1 MPVDRTRLEIR
12 FDTGLERIS
21 EIGAP
26 APTIDL
32 KPGGLLRQERGLG
45 NHLEDLFG
53 AMKLDSFLYD
63 SVKPETTNTTRTGRV
78 GLTESLERIVE
89 KIPRLKEKHLL
100 SDEDA
105 TRLSS
110 MIREDIFNQ
119 ELLAAC
125 RRALL
130 GG

>member
-1 MPVDRTRLEIR
+1 MAIEPTRLELR
-12 FDTGLERIS
+12 FETGLEHVS

-32 KPGGLLRQERGLG
+32 KPGGLLRQEGALG
-45 NHLEDLFG
+45 NHLDDLFG
-53 AMKLDSFLYD
+53 AMKMDSFLYD
-63 SVKPETTNTTRTGRV
+63 SLKPETTNTTRTGRL
-78 GLTESLERIVE
+78 GLTESLEQIVE
-89 KIPRLKEKHLL
+89 KIPQLREKFSL
-100 SDEDA
+100 SEEEA
-105 TRLSS
+105 NSLSS
-110 MIREDIFNQ
+110 LIREDIFNQ

>member
-1 MPVDRTRLEIR
+1 MPVERTRLGIR
-12 FDTGLERIS
+12 FDTGLEHVS

-53 AMKLDSFLYD
+53 AMKMDSFLYD
-63 SVKPETTNTTRTGRV
+63 SVKPDTTNTTRTGRV
-78 GLTESLERIVE
+78 GLKESLERIVAI
-89 KIPRLKEKHLL
+89 IPVLRERNLL
-100 SDEDA
+100 TEEDA
-105 TRLSS
+105 ATLSS

>member
-1 MPVDRTRLEIR
+1 MPIERTKLGIR
-12 FDTGLERIS
+12 FDTGLEHVS

-26 APTIDL
+26 APTIEL

-45 NHLEDLFG
+45 NHLDDLFG
-53 AMKLDSFLYD
+53 AMKMDSFLYD
-63 SVKPETTNTTRTGRV
+63 SVKPETTNTTRTGR
-78 GLTESLERIVE
+78 LSIKDSLERIAE
-89 KIPRLKEKHLL
+89 RIPELRNKNRLTEEEARNL
-100 SDEDA
+100 
-105 TRLSS
+105 TS

>member
-1 MPVDRTRLEIR
+1 MPVERTRLELR

-21 EIGAP
+21 ELGAP

-53 AMKLDSFLYD
+53 AMKMDSFLYD

-78 GLTESLERIVE
+78 SLKESLDQIVQ
-89 KIPRLKEKHLL
+89 KIPQLKEKNLL
-100 SDEDA
+100 SEEDA
-105 TRLSS
+105 TTLSS